1 MRTAIIATVLLS
13 VATISGIAQERGLS
27 QSIAV
32 KFAIDGKTVACD
44 KLGVQLHLDGHTI
57 LPKHTDSDFTV
68 PAAFSKTGQEWSSQ
82 QKVDVSVSCGKYT
95 LSFPKLHP
103 TWVSPGQWEVGIA
116 YPPYWI
122 ERFGWTRAVEK
133 GTWLTYLD
141 SECNG
146 CDPGIFTTISHA
158 SPPLSLLTRLRHEQP
173 GASGERARD
182 IAYALSV
189 FGMDYHRNRDYLV
202 ELLNACLSRPK
213 DSPEDDVCDSR
224 LLDYLTNLYWRGDS
238 GLLEN
243 LLQLAD
249 SRKDVILEIGT
260 FYANLLDRHT
270 AVAVRGMQ
278 KVSADKQRSIC
289 SLAGED
295 DFSIDGPKLKRVAER
310 LHATGDAV
318 AELCL
323 QEAERAAGRVAQ

>member
-1 MRTAIIATVLLS
+1 MRSAIIATVLFP
-13 VATISGIAQERGLS
+13 VATLGSLAQERGLN

-32 KFAIDGKTVACD
+32 KFAIDGKTVACEN
-44 KLGVQLHLDGHTI
+44 LRIQLHLDGHTI
-57 LPKHTDSDFTV
+57 EPKHSGSEFTV
-68 PAAFSKTGQEWSSQ
+68 PAALSKNSLEWSPE
-82 QKVDVSVSCGKYT
+82 QKVDVNISCGKHT
-95 LSFPKLHP
+95 LSFPKLDH
-103 TWVSPGQWEVGIA
+103 TWISPGQWEVGIT

-141 SECNG
+141 SECDG
-146 CDPGIFTTISHA
+146 CDPGVFTTIPHTI
-158 SPPLSLLTRLRHEQP
+158 PPPSLIAGLRREQP

-182 IAYALSV
+182 IAYALAV
-189 FGMDYHRNRDYLV
+189 FGTDYQKNRDYLV
-202 ELLNACLSRPK
+202 KSLTDCLARPK

-224 LLDYLTNLYWRGDS
+224 LLDYLTNLYWRGDG
-238 GLLEN
+238 GLLEG

-249 SRKDVILEIGT
+249 SRKDVISEVGT

-270 AVAVRGMQ
+270 AAALRGMQ
-278 KVSADKQRSIC
+278 KVTLEKQRTVC

-295 DFSIDGPKLKRVAER
+295 DFSIDGPKLNRVAKH
-310 LHATGDAV
+310 LHAAGDPV

-323 QEAERAAGRVAQ
+323 QEAEQAAGRVAQ